1 MSKKEL
7 SSLFMIF
14 IIYRTF
20 WYARDKLTFKKT
32 RNTVLI
38 KKCGNYERFSRCSE
52 FSSQLLIF
60 IKNLNAKNPLLSSI
74 LKHCQY
80 PSNPSESFLPSKQ
93 SFAAILSVW
102 SRFNANWNRRVTGN
116 GALCLKKSR
125 KNRQNVEPSVRR
137 RNSCHWR
144 ISADGY
150 VSNVWIE
157 MVGKRCNA
165 QSSSQSDGIYIV
177 LGLLSHPKRF

>member
-1 MSKKEL
+1 M
-7 SSLFMIF
+7 
-14 IIYRTF
+14 
-20 WYARDKLTFKKT
+20 
-32 RNTVLI
+32 LI
-38 KKCGNYERFSRCSE
+38 KKCENYERLCRCSE
-52 FSSQLLIF
+52 FSFQLQIF
-60 IKNLNAKNPLLSSI
+60 IKNLKAKNPLLLSI

-80 PSNPSESFLPSKQ
+80 PSNPSESFLPPKQ

-102 SRFNANWNRRVTGN
+102 SRFNANWKRRVAGN

-150 VSNVWIE
+150 VSNAWIE
-157 MVGKRCNA
+157 TLGKRCNA
-165 QSSSQSDGIYIV
+165 QSSSQSDGIYTV
-177 LGLLSHPKRF
+177 HGLLSHPKRF